1 MYLPLIFFFKITE
14 KTINMFFLLDLY
26 LSMAK
31 LVLSYWKAENNSGGS
46 RSISGTT
53 FINHLKEEL

>member
-1 MYLPLIFFFKITE
+1 M
-14 KTINMFFLLDLY
+14 INMFFLLDLY

-31 LVLSYWKAENNSGGS
+31 LVLSYWKAENYSGGS
-46 RSISGTT
+46 RSIYGTT

>member
-1 MYLPLIFFFKITE
+1 M
-14 KTINMFFLLDLY
+14 INMFFLLDLY

-31 LVLSYWKAENNSGGS
+31 LVLSYWKAENYSGGS

>member
-1 MYLPLIFFFKITE
+1 
-14 KTINMFFLLDLY
+14 MFFLLDLY

-31 LVLSYWKAENNSGGS
+31 LVLSYWKAKIYSGVS
-46 RSISGTT
+46 RGISWTT